1 MRTNRK
7 EVKNKIREHILDFY
21 TMEELKSNIEGLDY
35 VGYTTYARVQYM
47 VQGGSFL
54 CYYTSVKDFLNGL
67 EINPNNK
74 EYSDE
79 KSWELYK
86 HLIAREVEAMLKGVK

>member
-1 MRTNRK
+1 MRTNTK
-7 EVKNKIREHILDFY
+7 EVKNRIREHILDFY

-35 VGYTTYARVQYM
+35 VGYTTYAKAQYM
-47 VQGGSFL
+47 VQGGCFL
-54 CYYTSVKDFLNGL
+54 VYYVNIKDFLNGL
-67 EINPNNK
+67 GINPNNK

-86 HLIAREVEAMLKGVK
+86 HLIAREVEAMLKEVK